1 MPLYLYIVIK
11 NKHGEPEALISP
23 KGIGKTRWKQKGYK

>member
-1 MPLYLYIVIK
+1 MKRQYIYK
-11 NKHGEPEALISP
+11 NNNTASQKPQKRP